1 MSRNRPTTLT
11 NRLNE
16 IINQLEPS
24 ANQNHLKILEP
35 NFEAIAFS
43 RPLKVSQ

>member
-1 MSRNRPTTLT
+1 MSRNRPTTLNT
-11 NRLNE
+11 RLNE
-16 IINQLEPS
+16 IIDRLGQS

-43 RPLKVSQ
+43 KPLKINQ